1 MTTPITSSIAYRIP
15 GRARDLGELVV
26 RRVLPAGR
34 HQSVGPFL
42 FFDHMGP
49 VDFASGQGID
59 VRPHPHIGLATVT
72 YLFEG
77 AIRHHDS
84 LGNDQEIIPGDV
96 NWMTAGRGIVHAE
109 RTPAAQRA
117 SGWRLHGIQTWV
129 ALPLADEECAPAF
142 AHHPA
147 ASLPLIQGDGY
158 QLRVVAGRAF
168 GREAPVKI
176 NSPTLYVAAEMQ
188 AGAQFTLEPEYPQ
201 QAVYVASGS
210 VTIDGEALETGV
222 LAVLEAD
229 RAAKIAASEAAQ
241 VMLLGG
247 APIDGPRTIW
257 WNFVASD
264 PQLIETAKNNW
275 REQRFDRVPGDDEW
289 IPLPEA

>member
-1 MTTPITSSIAYRIP
+1 MTSSIAYRIP

-26 RRVLPAGR
+26 RRVLPAGH

-49 VDFASGQGID
+49 VAFASGQGID

-77 AIRHHDS
+77 AIRHRDS

-96 NWMTAGRGIVHAE
+96 NWMTAGRGIVHTE
-109 RTPAAQRA
+109 RTPDAQRA
-117 SGWRLHGIQTWV
+117 NGWRLHGIQTWV

-147 ASLPLIQGDGY
+147 ASLPLIQGEGY
-158 QLRVVAGRAF
+158 QLRVIAGHAF
-168 GREAPVKI
+168 GQQAPVRVS
-176 NSPTLYVAAEMQ
+176 SPTLYVAAEMA
-188 AGAQFTLEPEYPQ
+188 AGAHFTLAPEYPQ

-210 VTIDGEALETGV
+210 ITVDGEALELGV
-222 LAVLEAD
+222 LAVLQPGVAVT
-229 RAAKIAASEAAQ
+229 IIASEAAQ

-247 APIDGPRTIW
+247 EPIDGPRSIW
-257 WNFVASD
+257 WNFVAST
-264 PQLIETAKNNW
+264 PELIENAKQNW
-275 REQRFDRVPGDDEW
+275 REQRFEPVPGDPEW
-289 IPLPEA
+289 IPLPVV

>member
-1 MTTPITSSIAYRIP
+1 MTSSIAYRIP

-26 RRVLPAGR
+26 RRVLPAGH

-49 VDFASGQGID
+49 VEFASGQGID

-117 SGWRLHGIQTWV
+117 KGWRLHGIQTWV
-129 ALPLADEECAPAF
+129 
-142 AHHPA
+142 
-147 ASLPLIQGDGY
+147 
-158 QLRVVAGRAF
+158 
-168 GREAPVKI
+168 
-176 NSPTLYVAAEMQ
+176 
-188 AGAQFTLEPEYPQ
+188 
-201 QAVYVASGS
+201 
-210 VTIDGEALETGV
+210 
-222 LAVLEAD
+222 
-229 RAAKIAASEAAQ
+229 
-241 VMLLGG
+241 
-247 APIDGPRTIW
+247 
-257 WNFVASD
+257 
-264 PQLIETAKNNW
+264 
-275 REQRFDRVPGDDEW
+275 
-289 IPLPEA
+289 

>member
-1 MTTPITSSIAYRIP
+1 MTTSIAYRIP

-49 VDFASGQGID
+49 VDFPSGAGID

-96 NWMTAGRGIVHAE
+96 NWMTAGRGIAHAE
-109 RTPAAQRA
+109 RTPADKRA

-129 ALPLADEECAPAF
+129 ALPLADEKCEPSF
-142 AHHPA
+142 AHHA
-147 ASLPLIQGDGY
+147 ASTLPLIRGDGY
-158 QLRVVAGRAF
+158 QLRIIAGRAF
-168 GREAPVKI
+168 GQEAPVKVH
-176 NSPTLYVAAEMQ
+176 SPTLYVAAEMH
-188 AGAQFTLEPEYPQ
+188 AGAQFTLAAEYPQ

-210 VTIDGEALETGV
+210 VTIDGNVLEMGV
-222 LAVLEAD
+222 LAVLEPGVAVQ
-229 RAAKIAASEAAQ
+229 IAASEASQ

-264 PQLIETAKNNW
+264 PALIEAAKADW
-275 REQRFDRVPGDDEW
+275 REERFDPVPGDDER

>member
-1 MTTPITSSIAYRIP
+1 MTSSIAYRIP

-26 RRVLPAGR
+26 RRVLPAGH

-49 VDFASGQGID
+49 VEFASGQGID

-117 SGWRLHGIQTWV
+117 KGWRLHGIQTWV

-158 QLRVVAGRAF
+158 QLRVIAGRAF
-168 GREAPVKI
+168 DQEAPVKI
-176 NSPTLYVAAEMQ
+176 SSPTLYVAAEMT
-188 AGAQFTLEPEYPQ
+188 AGAQFTLAPEYPQ

-210 VTIDGEALETGV
+210 VTVDGEALELGV
-222 LAVLEAD
+222 LAVLQPDVAV
-229 RAAKIAASEAAQ
+229 RIVASEAAQ

-247 APIDGPRTIW
+247 APIDGPRSIW
-257 WNFVASD
+257 WNFVASR
-264 PQLIETAKNNW
+264 PELIETAKQNW
-275 REQRFDRVPGDDEW
+275 RQQLFDPVPGDPEW
-289 IPLPEA
+289 IPLPEV

>member
-1 MTTPITSSIAYRIP
+1 MTSSIAYRIP

-26 RRVLPAGR
+26 RRVLPAGH

-49 VDFASGQGID
+49 VAFASGQGID

-77 AIRHHDS
+77 AIRHRDS

-96 NWMTAGRGIVHAE
+96 NWMTAGRGIVHTE
-109 RTPAAQRA
+109 RTPDAQRA
-117 SGWRLHGIQTWV
+117 DGWRLHGIQTWV

-147 ASLPLIQGDGY
+147 ASLPLIQGEGY
-158 QLRVVAGRAF
+158 RLRVIAGRAF
-168 GREAPVKI
+168 GQEAPVKI
-176 NSPTLYVAAEMQ
+176 SSPTLYVAAEMN
-188 AGAQFTLEPEYPQ
+188 AGAQFTLAPEYPQ

-210 VTIDGEALETGV
+210 VTVDGEALELGV
-222 LAVLEAD
+222 LAVLQPDVAVS
-229 RAAKIAASEAAQ
+229 IVASETSQ

-247 APIDGPRTIW
+247 EPVDGPRLIW
-257 WNFVASD
+257 WNFVASKSE
-264 PQLIETAKNNW
+264 LIETAKQNW
-275 REQRFDRVPGDDEW
+275 REQRFDPVPGDPEW
-289 IPLPEA
+289 IPLPTA

>member
-1 MTTPITSSIAYRIP
+1 MTSSIAYRIP

-26 RRVLPAGR
+26 RRVLPAGH

-49 VDFASGQGID
+49 VAFASGQGID

-84 LGNDQEIIPGDV
+84 LGNDQEIVPGDV

-158 QLRVVAGRAF
+158 QLRVIAGRAF
-168 GREAPVKI
+168 GQEAPVKI
-176 NSPTLYVAAEMQ
+176 SSPTLYVAAEMT
-188 AGAQFTLEPEYPQ
+188 AGAQFTLAPEYPQ

-210 VTIDGEALETGV
+210 VTVDGEALELGV
-222 LAVLEAD
+222 LAVLQPGVAVS
-229 RAAKIAASEAAQ
+229 IVASEAAQ

-247 APIDGPRTIW
+247 APIDGPRSIW

-264 PQLIETAKNNW
+264 PQLIETAKQNW
-275 REQRFDRVPGDDEW
+275 REQRFDRVPGDPEW

>member
-1 MTTPITSSIAYRIP
+1 MTSSIAYRIP

-26 RRVLPAGR
+26 RRVLPAGH

-49 VDFASGQGID
+49 VAFASGQGID

-77 AIRHHDS
+77 AIRHRDS

-96 NWMTAGRGIVHAE
+96 NWMTAGRGIVHTE
-109 RTPAAQRA
+109 RTPDAQRA
-117 SGWRLHGIQTWV
+117 DGWRLHGIQTWV

-147 ASLPLIQGDGY
+147 ASLPLIQGEGY
-158 QLRVVAGRAF
+158 QLRVIAGRAF
-168 GREAPVKI
+168 GQEAPVKVS
-176 NSPTLYVAAEMQ
+176 SPTLYVAADMT
-188 AGAQFTLEPEYPQ
+188 AGAQFTLAPEYPQ

-210 VTIDGEALETGV
+210 VTLDGEALELGV
-222 LAVLEAD
+222 LAVLQPDVAVN
-229 RAAKIAASEAAQ
+229 IVASEPSQ

-247 APIDGPRTIW
+247 EPVDGPRLIW
-257 WNFVASD
+257 WNFVASNSE
-264 PQLIETAKNNW
+264 LIETAKQNW
-275 REQRFDRVPGDDEW
+275 REQRFDPVPGDPEW
-289 IPLPEA
+289 IPLPAA

>member
-1 MTTPITSSIAYRIP
+1 MTTSIAYRIP

-26 RRVLPAGR
+26 RRVLPAGH

-49 VDFASGQGID
+49 VEFASGQGID

-77 AIRHHDS
+77 TIRHHDS

-117 SGWRLHGIQTWV
+117 NGWRLHGIQTWV

-147 ASLPLIQGDGY
+147 ASLPLIRGDGY
-158 QLRVVAGRAF
+158 QLRVIAGRAF
-168 GREAPVKI
+168 GQEAPVKVS
-176 NSPTLYVAAEMQ
+176 SPTLYVAAEMT
-188 AGAQFTLEPEYPQ
+188 AGAEFILAPEYPQ

-210 VTIDGEALETGV
+210 VAIDGEALELGV
-222 LAVLEAD
+222 LAVLEPGVAV
-229 RAAKIAASEAAQ
+229 KIIASEAAQ

-247 APIDGPRTIW
+247 APIDGPRSIW
-257 WNFVASD
+257 WNFVASK
-264 PQLIETAKNNW
+264 PELIETAKQNW
-275 REQRFDRVPGDDEW
+275 REQRFDPVPGDNEW

>member
-1 MTTPITSSIAYRIP
+1 MTSSIAYRIP

-26 RRVLPAGR
+26 RRVLPAGH

-49 VDFASGQGID
+49 VTFASGQGID

-77 AIRHHDS
+77 AIRHRDS

-96 NWMTAGRGIVHAE
+96 NWMTAGRGIVHTE
-109 RTPAAQRA
+109 RTPDAQRA
-117 SGWRLHGIQTWV
+117 DGWRLHGIQTWV

-147 ASLPLIQGDGY
+147 ASLPLIQGEGY
-158 QLRVVAGRAF
+158 QLRVIAGRAF
-168 GREAPVKI
+168 GHEAPVKI
-176 NSPTLYVAAEMQ
+176 SSPTLYVAAEMS
-188 AGAQFTLEPEYPQ
+188 AGAQFTLAPEYPQ

-210 VTIDGEALETGV
+210 VTLDGEALELGV
-222 LAVLEAD
+222 LAVLQPGVAVNIV
-229 RAAKIAASEAAQ
+229 AGEAAQ

-247 APIDGPRTIW
+247 EPIDGPRSIW
-257 WNFVASD
+257 WNFVASR
-264 PQLIETAKNNW
+264 PELIETAKQNW
-275 REQRFDRVPGDDEW
+275 REQRFDPVPGDPEW

>member
-1 MTTPITSSIAYRIP
+1 MTTSIAYRIP

-49 VDFASGQGID
+49 VEFARGQGID

-109 RTPAAQRA
+109 RTPAAQRT

-129 ALPLADEECAPAF
+129 ALPLADEKCEPAF

-147 ASLPLIQGDGY
+147 SSLPLVRGDGY
-158 QLRVVAGRAF
+158 QLRIVAGRAF
-168 GREAPVKI
+168 GREAPVKV
-176 NSPTLYVAAEMQ
+176 NSPTLYVAAEM
-188 AGAQFTLEPEYPQ
+188 ATGAEFTLEPEYPE

-210 VTIDGEALETGV
+210 VTVNGEALELGV
-222 LAVLEAD
+222 LAVLEPGASV
-229 RAAKIAASEAAQ
+229 KIIASEPAQ

-257 WNFVASD
+257 WNFVASN
-264 PQLIETAKNNW
+264 PELIEIAKRDWN
-275 REQRFDRVPGDDEW
+275 EQRFDPVPGDDER
-289 IPLPEA
+289 IPLPKA